1 MAVRPCIQLTSFW
14 KLEHEVKEV
23 TRTHR
28 CRIDNRCR
36 GEFGSGGGHDS
47 DYRCRGES
55 SEAIPHLIKQ
65 VEHSARPDYF
75 SDYKVRFV
83 PGVFKEVPTFCS
95 VSVVDV
101 RSNDNIYYGHAKLG
115 SFPAINYVNV
125 LTLKVGDDKPAGDS
139 SMSFLL
145 MCVK

>member
-1 MAVRPCIQLTSFW
+1 MRLRKLLALTAVALITAVAGSLA
-14 KLEHEVKEV
+14 LAEVM
-23 TRTHR
+23 TAT
-28 CRIDNRCR
+28 IDAEGKVVRQ
-36 GEFGSGGGHDS
+36 SP
-47 DYRCRGES
+47 
-55 SEAIPHLIKQ
+55 IWIKQ
-65 VEHSARPDYF
+65 VERSARPDYF

>member
-1 MAVRPCIQLTSFW
+1 MRLRKLLALTAVALITAVAGSLA
-14 KLEHEVKEV
+14 LAEVM
-23 TRTHR
+23 TAT
-28 CRIDNRCR
+28 IDAEGKVVRQ
-36 GEFGSGGGHDS
+36 SP
-47 DYRCRGES
+47 
-55 SEAIPHLIKQ
+55 IWIKQ
-65 VEHSARPDYF
+65 VEYSARPDYF